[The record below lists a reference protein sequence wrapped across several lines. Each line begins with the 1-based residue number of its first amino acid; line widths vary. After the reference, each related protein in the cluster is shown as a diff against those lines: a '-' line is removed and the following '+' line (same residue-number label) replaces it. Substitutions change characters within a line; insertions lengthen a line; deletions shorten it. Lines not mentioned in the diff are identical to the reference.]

1 MVKRVCPKIIKW
13 ANFRGIQQ
21 EIQCKR
27 DKKDHLITFLY
38 ICVCSLEFISWL
50 FVITGNNS
58 AVAWQWPVLT
68 PMIANILLLLP
79 SLWIVTARFLSTKNV
94 LFSKHLIFLF
104 LGEYQE
110 ILLLHYL
117 MISKSY
123 SPSASIAAAL
133 FVYPKILVITQI
145 LLVLSKGTFFKKRDK
160 VCIVVKFSKY
170 SSGKRQ
176 NLFLNMVIL

>member
-1 MVKRVCPKIIKW
+1 M
-13 ANFRGIQQ
+13 
-21 EIQCKR
+21 
-27 DKKDHLITFLY
+27 
-38 ICVCSLEFISWL
+38 CVCSLEFISWL

-58 AVAWQWPVLT
+58 AMVPWQWPVLT
-68 PMIANILLLLP
+68 PHDSKYLTA
-79 SLWIVTARFLSTKNV
+79 VTITMNSNCKISFNKNV

-145 LLVLSKGTFFKKRDK
+145 LLVLSKRIFLKKGTKSALLSSSEIFKW
-160 VCIVVKFSKY
+160 
-170 SSGKRQ
+170 
-176 NLFLNMVIL
+176 

>member
-1 MVKRVCPKIIKW
+1 M
-13 ANFRGIQQ
+13 
-21 EIQCKR
+21 
-27 DKKDHLITFLY
+27 
-38 ICVCSLEFISWL
+38 CVYSLEFISWL
-50 FVITGNNS
+50 FVITGNIS
-58 AVAWQWPVLT
+58 AVAWQWPVF

-79 SLWIVTARFLSTKNV
+79 SLWIVNARFLSTKNV

-133 FVYPKILVITQI
+133 FVSPKILVITQI
-145 LLVLSKGTFFKKRDK
+145 LLVLSKGTFLKKRDK
-160 VCIVVKFSKY
+160 VCIVVKFRNIQVANVRTY
-170 SSGKRQ
+170 
-176 NLFLNMVIL
+176 FLIIWSYDIIYKQ

>member
-1 MVKRVCPKIIKW
+1 M
-13 ANFRGIQQ
+13 
-21 EIQCKR
+21 
-27 DKKDHLITFLY
+27 
-38 ICVCSLEFISWL
+38 CVCSLEFISWL

-79 SLWIVTARFLSTKNV
+79 SLWIVNARFLSTKNV
-94 LFSKHLIFLF
+94 LFSKHLILFLF

-145 LLVLSKGTFFKKRDK
+145 LLVLSKGIFLKKGTKSALLSSSEIFKW
-160 VCIVVKFSKY
+160 
-170 SSGKRQ
+170 
-176 NLFLNMVIL
+176 

>member
-21 EIQCKR
+21 EIPHAKGI
-27 DKKDHLITFLY
+27 K
-38 ICVCSLEFISWL
+38 FISWL

-58 AVAWQWPVLT
+58 AMVPWQWPVLT

-145 LLVLSKGTFFKKRDK
+145 LLVLSKGIFLKKGTKSALLSSSEIFKWQTSEL
-160 VCIVVKFSKY
+160 FS
-170 SSGKRQ
+170 
-176 NLFLNMVIL
+176 

>member
-1 MVKRVCPKIIKW
+1 M
-13 ANFRGIQQ
+13 
-21 EIQCKR
+21 
-27 DKKDHLITFLY
+27 
-38 ICVCSLEFISWL
+38 CVCSLEFISWL
-50 FVITGNNS
+50 FVITGNNR

-79 SLWIVTARFLSTKNV
+79 SLWIVNARFLSTKNV

-145 LLVLSKGTFFKKRDK
+145 LLVLSKGIFLKKGTKSALLSSSEIFKWQTSEL
-160 VCIVVKFSKY
+160 IS
-170 SSGKRQ
+170 
-176 NLFLNMVIL
+176 

>member
-1 MVKRVCPKIIKW
+1 M
-13 ANFRGIQQ
+13 
-21 EIQCKR
+21 
-27 DKKDHLITFLY
+27 
-38 ICVCSLEFISWL
+38 CVCSLEFISWL

-79 SLWIVTARFLSTKNV
+79 SLWIVNARFLSTKNV
-94 LFSKHLIFLF
+94 LFSKHLILFLF

-145 LLVLSKGTFFKKRDK
+145 LLVLSKGIFLKKGTKSALLSSSEIFKWQTSEL
-160 VCIVVKFSKY
+160 IS
-170 SSGKRQ
+170 
-176 NLFLNMVIL
+176 